1 MLKKDS
7 KGMDVINWQHFLLGQ
22 ELYFGE
28 VDNDFGNLTEKATKA
43 FQKKYGLVADGIVG
57 KKTLERAYSL
67 GLENKSKISNKLFPS
82 KPNFPALTNSQ
93 KEQLFGHI
101 EWEATPTSKNKEK
114 VTITNNFI
122 KENIVLFEVPQLA
135 KATNGK
141 YKRMRFHK
149 LCKYQMLQM
158 WKEWEEEGL
167 LHLILTY
174 GGTFIARLI
183 RGSKTH
189 LSNHSYGTAM
199 DINMEWNRIG
209 HIPAKNDEIGS
220 VLKLVAIANKWGFYW
235 GGHFNHRKDGMHFEV
250 AKIINE

>member
-67 GLENKSKISNKLFPS
+67 GLENKSKISNK
-82 KPNFPALTNSQ
+82 
-93 KEQLFGHI
+93 
-101 EWEATPTSKNKEK
+101 
-114 VTITNNFI
+114 FI